1 MEQMGKVAAICLVG
15 AVFAALLKKR
25 GAEMGLLL
33 SLTVVA
39 VAGAAL
45 MQTVGQALSLLE
57 RFMVLGNFD
66 AALFRPLIKT
76 TGIAVISRLGSD
88 LCRELLAAK
97 GYTLGENYTDCGL
110 LLFDRQRQDVHAGGS
125 GCGCS
130 ASVLCA
136 HLLPL
141 MERGELKRVLF
152 CPTGALM
159 SPTSSQQGESIPGIC
174 HAVAISSRK

>member
-33 SLTVVA
+33 SLAVVA

-57 RFMVLGNFD
+57 RFMALGNFD

-88 LCRELLAAK
+88 LCRDV
-97 GYTLGENYTDCGL
+97 GEGAMASL
-110 LLFDRQRQDVHAGGS
+110 VEMAGS
-125 GCGCS
+125 FS
-130 ASVLCA
+130 AILVA
-136 HLLPL
+136 LPL
-141 MERGELKRVLF
+141 FETVWEMLQTV
-152 CPTGALM
+152 
-159 SPTSSQQGESIPGIC
+159 I
-174 HAVAISSRK
+174 